1 MSPVFDPSK
10 WSLPVSVV
18 VSLIGLTVAGAAG
31 VFSIHARLDRIE
43 QTLRAHDRDY
53 IAAAHFDKWQSRTEK
68 LSPPWQGADMD
79 AIRE

>member
-31 VFSIHARLDRIE
+31 IASIHARLDRIE
-43 QTLRAHDRDY
+43 RTLQAHDRDY
-53 IAAAHFDKWQSRTEK
+53 IAAVHFAKWQTRTEK
-68 LSPPWQGADMD
+68 LNQQWTGADMD